1 MQNPTLSDKIDAL
14 SATFLARFDAV
25 DRRFDAVDRRFDA
38 VDQRF
43 DELKAELRTEIEAVD
58 TKVDLVL
65 EKIGHLMSR
74 DISNAAAHASFDQ
87 RLENHDLRIRAIES
101 SADHRGKA

>member
-1 MQNPTLSDKIDAL
+1 MQNPTLADKIDAL
-14 SATFLARFDAV
+14 SATFLA
-25 DRRFDAVDRRFDA
+25 RFDA